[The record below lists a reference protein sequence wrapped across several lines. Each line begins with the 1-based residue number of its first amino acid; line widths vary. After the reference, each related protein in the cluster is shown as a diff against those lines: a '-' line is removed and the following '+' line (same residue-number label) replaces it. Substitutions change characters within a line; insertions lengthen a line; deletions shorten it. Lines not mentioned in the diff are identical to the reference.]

1 LFQDPQIRIYAE
13 DEVHF
18 QQRTS
23 VVRMWWPR
31 GSQPEI
37 PSAPT
42 RAQLGYWGAVD
53 IRSGSL
59 CIEPEEGKFNWIT
72 FHGFLEHFLRRKY
85 RSGQQL
91 AMIIDNAGYHKKK
104 ELWPFFAENSRR
116 LRMLWLPAYSPNLNP
131 IERVWRFTRRQVTH
145 NRYFESIELLRE
157 SLDRFFWH
165 ISTPNL
171 LLRSLCAIT

>member
-1 LFQDPQIRIYAE
+1 VFRDPQIRIYAE

-42 RAQLGYWGAVD
+42 RAQIGYWGAVD
-53 IRSGSL
+53 IKAGSL
-59 CIEPEEGKFNWIT
+59 CMAPEEGKFNWIT
-72 FHGFLEHFLRRKY
+72 FQGFLEDFLRRKY
-85 RSGQQL
+85 RSGQEL

-104 ELWPFFAENSRR
+104 ELWPFFAENRNR
-116 LRMLWLPAYSPNLNP
+116 LRMLWLPPYSPDLNP
-131 IERVWRFTRRQVTH
+131 IERVWRLTRRQVTH
-145 NRYFESIELLRE
+145 NRYFESIGCLRE
-157 SLDRFFWH
+157 SLERFFWFMR
-165 ISTPNL
+165 TPNMV
-171 LLRSLCAIT
+171 LRSLCAIT

>member
-1 LFQDPQIRIYAE
+1 MQHAQVRIYAE

-53 IRSGSL
+53 IRTGSL
-59 CIEPEEGKFNWIT
+59 CVEPEEGKFNWMT
-72 FHGFLEHFLRRKY
+72 FQVFLEHFLRRKY
-85 RSGQQL
+85 RSGHRL
-91 AMIIDNAGYHKKK
+91 AMIIDNAGYHKQKD
-104 ELWPFFAENSRR
+104 LWPYFAENSKR
-116 LRMLWLPAYSPNLNP
+116 LCLLWLPPYSPNLNP

-145 NRYFESIELLRE
+145 NRYFESIEHLRK
-157 SLDRFFWH
+157 SLERFFW
-165 ISTPNL
+165 
-171 LLRSLCAIT
+171 